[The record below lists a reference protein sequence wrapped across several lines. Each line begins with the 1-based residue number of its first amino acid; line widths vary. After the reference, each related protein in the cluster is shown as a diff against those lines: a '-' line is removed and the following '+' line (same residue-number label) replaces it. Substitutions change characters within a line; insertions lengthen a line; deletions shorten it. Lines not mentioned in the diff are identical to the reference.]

1 MIFKTRYY
9 LKDRE
14 GEEKIVRKFSLLPR
28 SFDDDK
34 ERVWLETVDIV
45 YRIKKI
51 DVGGTDGWGSYA
63 WKWVPI
69 RFATDK
75 DRQELPFEVKNSD
88 IYDLIERKFKSP
100 NFWLGLDTI
109 ALASAFFDVRT
120 SITMFI
126 AIKCVQFLNYLSEVR
141 DRDRR
146 ED

>member
-1 MIFKTRYY
+1 MKFKTRFA

-14 GEEKIVRKFSLLPR
+14 GEEKVVRKFSLLPR
-28 SFDDDK
+28 SFGEDK
-34 ERVWLETVDIV
+34 ERVWLETVDLV

-51 DVGGTDGWGSYA
+51 DVGGSDDWGNYA

-75 DRQELPFEVKNSD
+75 DMQELPF
-88 IYDLIERKFKSP
+88 YDLIERKFKNP
-100 NFWLGLDTI
+100 NFWLSLDII
-109 ALASAFFDVRT
+109 ALASAFFDIK
-120 SITMFI
+120 SGITLLI

>member
-1 MIFKTRYY
+1 MKFKTRFA

-28 SFDDDK
+28 SFGEDK
-34 ERVWLETVDIV
+34 ERVWLETVDLV

-51 DVGGTDGWGSYA
+51 DVGGSDDWGNYA

-75 DRQELPFEVKNSD
+75 DMQELPFEVHNSD
-88 IYDLIERKFKSP
+88 LYDLIERKFKNP
-100 NFWLGLDTI
+100 NFWLSLDII
-109 ALASAFFDVRT
+109 ALASAFFDIK
-120 SITMFI
+120 SGITLLI

>member
-1 MIFKTRYY
+1 MKFKTRVF

-45 YRIKKI
+45 YRIKKV

-63 WKWVPI
+63 WKWVPV
-69 RFATDK
+69 RFATDQ

-141 DRDRR
+141 NTER
-146 ED
+146 

>member
-1 MIFKTRYY
+1 MKFKTRFV

-14 GEEKIVRKFSLLPR
+14 GEEKVVRKFSLLPR
-28 SFDDDK
+28 SFGEDK
-34 ERVWLETVDIV
+34 ERVWLETVDLV

-51 DVGGTDGWGSYA
+51 DVGGSDDWGNYA

-75 DRQELPFEVKNSD
+75 DMQELPFEVHNSD
-88 IYDLIERKFKSP
+88 LYDLIERKFKNP
-100 NFWLGLDTI
+100 NFWLSLDII
-109 ALASAFFDVRT
+109 ALASAFFDIK
-120 SITMFI
+120 SGITLLI